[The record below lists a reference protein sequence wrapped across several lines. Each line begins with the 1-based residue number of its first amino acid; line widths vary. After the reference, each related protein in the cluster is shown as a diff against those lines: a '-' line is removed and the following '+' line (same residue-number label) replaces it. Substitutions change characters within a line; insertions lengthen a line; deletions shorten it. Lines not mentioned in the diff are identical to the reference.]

1 MACADEGSFYLD
13 FLVPF
18 SSKET
23 CGACLNAFKINET
36 NEKELELV
44 PLKRDGK
51 VCERGFYSH

>member
-23 CGACLNAFKINET
+23 CGACLNAF
-36 NEKELELV
+36 EKKQKRMK
-44 PLKRDGK
+44 KRD
-51 VCERGFYSH
+51 